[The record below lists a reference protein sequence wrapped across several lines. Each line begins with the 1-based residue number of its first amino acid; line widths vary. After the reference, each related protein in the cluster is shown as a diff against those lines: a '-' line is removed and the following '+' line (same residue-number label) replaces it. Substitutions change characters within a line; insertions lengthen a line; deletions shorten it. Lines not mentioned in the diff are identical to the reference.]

1 MKLYMIP
8 ACPFVHRVLLAC
20 HVRQISNQQ
29 IERVEIDLANPPS
42 NMLKINPTGS
52 VPTLEFEAGE
62 GFHESMVIMEFLD
75 SLEAKGPKIFGNN
88 PRQIAQTKVLWEAAN
103 NTLLTAL
110 QQGIYSNGNTN
121 NLNSAASRL
130 NAAWA
135 WLNENLTR
143 HGVRFFGGSEL
154 NAIDIAIAPF
164 LVRLK
169 YASEIHKQIQL
180 PDAQT
185 RAAQY
190 MADIT
195 ERCRQA
201 AIFPEE
207 SVMRE
212 TTLRFSKPHPLFIEV
227 QSASRSL
234 LEDPRPIVK
243 DAGAALSSWSV
254 DRDSHGFCL
263 SSKFNFKTHA
273 EAVEKLKWLH
283 DAQEICDHHTS
294 FTLRDFTS
302 IEINLVTHEPRWGVT
317 EKDFAMAKLIQVY
330 FTKGSLPQ

>member
-1 MKLYMIP
+1 MIP

-75 SLEAKGPKIFGNN
+75 SLEAKGPKIFGNI

-169 YASEIHKQIQL
+169 YASEIH
-180 PDAQT
+180 QT
-185 RAAQY
+185 NSVARRADSSSSICGRHHRTLSSGRNLSRRISYARNHASIFQAASSFHRSPKRQQVFVGRSTPNRKRCWSSIVV
-190 MADIT
+190 MVCGFVIHRAFV
-195 ERCRQA
+195 CRQNS
-201 AIFPEE
+201 ISRHTP
-207 SVMRE
+207 RQ
-212 TTLRFSKPHPLFIEV
+212 SK
-227 QSASRSL
+227 
-234 LEDPRPIVK
+234 
-243 DAGAALSSWSV
+243 
-254 DRDSHGFCL
+254 
-263 SSKFNFKTHA
+263 N
-273 EAVEKLKWLH
+273 
-283 DAQEICDHHTS
+283 
-294 FTLRDFTS
+294 
-302 IEINLVTHEPRWGVT
+302 
-317 EKDFAMAKLIQVY
+317 
-330 FTKGSLPQ
+330 